1 MNFKN
6 IHIGSMI
13 SKRVLECE
21 IEMPRI
27 CKFFNC
33 TEENI
38 LEMYDSKSLDSE
50 ILLKWSKILEYD
62 FFRFY
67 SQNLIFYSPASP
79 DIKNRKKKINSKMP
93 YFRKNIYTKEVI
105 DFMLEMVE
113 KGEKT
118 KSQIVNEYNIP
129 KTTLY
134 KWIEKNKK

>member
-1 MNFKN
+1 MNFKDIN
-6 IHIGSMI
+6 IGFMVH
-13 SKRVLECE
+13 KRAVECK
-21 IEMPRI
+21 IETARL

-33 TEENI
+33 HENDI
-38 LEMYDSKSLDSE
+38 LKMYNSKSLDSG

-67 SQNLIFYSPASP
+67 SQYLILYSPVSAETK
-79 DIKNRKKKINSKMP
+79 IKKDNESSQMP
-93 YFRKNIYTKEVI
+93 QFRKNIYTKEVI
-105 DFMLEMVE
+105 NFMLELLE

-118 KSQIVNEYNIP
+118 KSQIITEYNIP